1 MKNDVIIITDNKMK
15 EDHELIDDE
24 ELKEFF
30 LTEAKLLCH
39 SVEKE
44 ESECEKLQIL
54 YNTQQKI
61 VKLLSVMNH
70 CNFEMHYVEIY
81 HVFGFYF
88 TEKEG
93 EKKKKRKMSERLESY
108 GQFIVP
114 VAKNESL
121 DRSLLR
127 LQPAAFEKHGA
138 NYGTLF
144 SG

>member
-1 MKNDVIIITDNKMK
+1 MK

-30 LTEAKLLCH
+30 LTEAKLLCP

-88 TEKEG
+88 TEKRER
-93 EKKKKRKMSERLESY
+93 KRRNVK
-108 GQFIVP
+108 
-114 VAKNESL
+114 
-121 DRSLLR
+121 
-127 LQPAAFEKHGA
+127 
-138 NYGTLF
+138 
-144 SG
+144 